1 MTRLR
6 GPVNE
11 HDHIQGASRAPLTLL
26 EYGDYQCPYCGQAYP
41 IIKKVQQYFGN
52 RLRFVFRNFPL
63 TEVHPMALAAAETA
77 EAAGAQG
84 KFWEMHDLLYENQP
98 RFSMRYF
105 LEVATQLGLE
115 RERFVEDVENGTFR
129 PVIRDDFV
137 GGVRSGVNGT
147 PCFFI
152 DGERYDGSWDE
163 QMLIAA
169 LENTSGR
176 SGVIGAQR

>member
-11 HDHIQGASRAPLTLL
+11 QDHIQGPSRAPLTLL
-26 EYGDYQCPYCGQAYP
+26 EYGDYQCPYCGQAYR
-41 IIKKVQQYFGN
+41 IIKNVQQHFGN

-63 TEVHPMALAAAETA
+63 TEVHPMALPAAEAA

-98 RFSMRYF
+98 RLSMRFF
-105 LEVATQLGLE
+105 LELANQLELD
-115 RERFVEDVENGTFR
+115 RERFVEDIENGTFR

-152 DGERYDGSWDE
+152 DGDRYDGSWDE
-163 QMLIAA
+163 EMLIAA
-169 LENTSGR
+169 LENSTRR
-176 SGVIGAQR
+176 SGLVGAHR